1 MDPTFLFLGISIL
14 AAAAAQLL
22 IKKGVLLLGQ
32 LEFSLPNLIDLIS
45 RVLKNF
51 YIIFGLFLL
60 GISFML
66 WIFIV
71 SKKQLNVVYP
81 ISSSLTI
88 ILVAIFSWFFFQ
100 EKLFLYQILG
110 IGLIIFGIFLL
121 ALKTSL

>member
-1 MDPTFLFLGISIL
+1 MDLTFLFLGISIL
-14 AAAAAQLL
+14 AAAAAQLS

-32 LEFSLPNLIDLIS
+32 LEFSLPNLIDLIP

-51 YIIFGLFLL
+51 YIISGLFLL

-66 WIFIV
+66 WIFII

-88 ILVAIFSWFFFQ
+88 VLVAIFSWFLFQ

-110 IGLIIFGIFLL
+110 IGLIIFGIFLIIKL
-121 ALKTSL
+121 